1 MPIEEKIEKI
11 PLVLGV
17 TGHRNLHPD
26 EFALIRTRLKEVIG
40 SLREAY
46 PHTPLKL
53 LSPLAEGADRLV
65 AQVALELEEG
75 VQLVAPLPFAL
86 EDYRHDFKTED
97 SLKEFDELLAQAD
110 VFSLPQLQTGS
121 EVKKSPARFA
131 QYTLVGAYVARHCH
145 VLLALWDGR
154 KQPNPGSTYEVI
166 QFRLTGT
173 MKELPEAYKAPVN
186 PLDFVDT
193 GKVCHIKV
201 SRDNDPQ
208 RFIDAGNIH
217 ILSPEPEQGTP
228 SRDLRDL
235 HSAAFRQTDEFNR
248 DVEEYQ
254 AQHGEIHFDKGKMF
268 KKAKFETGNLSKPF
282 QKMARIYELA
292 SFLSVHN
299 HRPTEQAMRWI
310 FIIGGL
316 MVLAIELYAHPPWLH
331 SGEYPNWLLGVYF
344 VLFSFGY
351 AVYRWASARQIHDK
365 YLQYRGFAGADVL
378 AIGRFK
384 RISGGFLS
392 AQVPQRVGMDTQCGA
407 GVEYA

>member
-1 MPIEEKIEKI
+1 MSIEEKIEKI

-26 EFALIRTRLKEVIG
+26 EFELIRTRLKEVIG
-40 SLREAY
+40 NLRTAY

-65 AQVALELEEG
+65 AQLALEEG
-75 VQLVAPLPFAL
+75 VQLVAPLPFAVD
-86 EDYRHDFKTED
+86 DYRRDFKTEE
-97 SLKEFDELLAQAD
+97 SLKEFDNLCTQAD
-110 VFSLPQLQTGS
+110 VFSLPQLNAGS
-121 EVKKSPARFA
+121 EVKKSPERFA

-166 QFRLTGT
+166 QFRLTGD
-173 MKELPEAYKAPVN
+173 MQALPEAYQPPSN

-217 ILSPEPEQGTP
+217 ILSPEQGTP
-228 SRDLRDL
+228 SRDLSDL
-235 HSAAFRQTDEFNR
+235 HSSAFAQMDEFNR

-254 AQHGEIHFDKGKMF
+254 AQHGEIHFDKGKLF
-268 KKAKFETGNLSKPF
+268 KKAKFEAGNLSKPF
-282 QKMARIYELA
+282 QTMARIYELA

-310 FIIGGL
+310 FMIGGL
-316 MVLAIELYAHPPWLH
+316 MVLAVELYAHPPWLY

-344 VLFSFGY
+344 VLFSLGY
-351 AVYRWASARQIHDK
+351 GVYRWASTRHNTINTCNIAA
-365 YLQYRGFAGADVL
+365 LP
-378 AIGRFK
+378 K
-384 RISGGFLS
+384 R
-392 AQVPQRVGMDTQCGA
+392 CGCRCFGNWA
-407 GVEYA
+407 V